1 MVSHFFVQ
9 NYAPITILLQPT
21 TQYSYTRTH
30 QNKQA
35 FNMAVLVINCGSS
48 SLKFAVFQNDETL
61 IASGK
66 HERLV
71 QDADAGVS
79 HAEAVEE
86 VLRECAQFDI
96 TCVGHRVVHGGA
108 LYHQP
113 QLIDDSVLSAIEQ
126 YIPAAPMH
134 NPYSLAAIKA
144 AQEALP
150 SVPQIAVFD
159 TSFHAAMP
167 RRASTYAIDYD
178 VAQKHGIRR
187 FGFHGISHEY
197 AANVAAT
204 YLERPLDELRLITMH
219 LGNGA
224 SACAVEFG
232 CSTETS
238 MGNTP
243 LEGLVMGTRS
253 GDVDAGVILNLLR
266 TGEYDADSLNTLL
279 NHESGLAG
287 LSGLG
292 NDLREIETAAAAG
305 HDRARLAINVF
316 AHRARKYIGAYAAA
330 MGGVDAIAFTGGIG
344 ENSASMRRRIL
355 QRLEFLGVMV
365 NEDTNQDASIK
376 NDNDHAVISTNNS
389 RVDVIVVKTN
399 EELMIAR
406 DSMRITNS
414 TRAGSLQAEKDSSGE
429 TQETELPPIPIAV
442 SARHCHLTA
451 ETFATLFGA
460 DASPTPV
467 KDLYQPGQYA
477 CAEKVTLIG
486 PRNRIEN
493 VRLLGPLRSVD
504 QVEIARTDEFKLG
517 VDAPVRNS
525 GQVKGSAAIT
535 LEGPAG
541 TVHLKEGLICA
552 RRHIHM
558 RVDDAKLYGVKDK
571 EQVSVAVLGGE
582 RDLIFGDVLV
592 RVKDSYKLEMHID
605 TDEGN
610 AAELTPGTGGSLNP
624 VDLDEASS
632 IDLQTETD
640 DVYVSVG
647 LGMASKI

>member
-1 MVSHFFVQ
+1 
-9 NYAPITILLQPT
+9 
-21 TQYSYTRTH
+21 
-30 QNKQA
+30 
-35 FNMAVLVINCGSS
+35 MAVLVINCGSS
-48 SLKFAVFQNDETL
+48 SLKYAVFTSDETL
-61 IASGK
+61 LASGK

-71 QDADAGVS
+71 QDADAGES
-79 HAEAVEE
+79 HAEAVAE
-86 VLRECAQFDI
+86 VLRECEKYDI
-96 TCVGHRVVHGGA
+96 NCVGHRVVHGGA

-113 QLIDDSVLSAIEQ
+113 QLINASVLKAIEQ

-134 NPYSLAAIKA
+134 NPFSLAAINA
-144 AQEALP
+144 TYEALP
-150 SVPQIAVFD
+150 TVPQIAVFD
-159 TSFHAAMP
+159 TSFHARMP
-167 RRASTYAIDYD
+167 RRAATYAINYE
-178 VAQKHGIRR
+178 VAQKYGIRR

-197 AANVAAT
+197 AANVAAN

-253 GDVDAGVILNLLR
+253 GDVDAGVILNLLH
-266 TGEYDADSLNTLL
+266 TGEYDADSLSTLL
-279 NHESGLAG
+279 NHQSGLAG

-292 NDLREIETAAAAG
+292 NDLREIEAAAAAG

-330 MGGVDAIAFTGGIG
+330 MGGVDAIAFTGGIA
-344 ENSASMRRRIL
+344 ENSSSMRRRIL
-355 QRLEFLGVMV
+355 QRLEFLGVMI
-365 NEDTNQDASIK
+365 NEDANHDASIQH
-376 NDNDHAVISTNNS
+376 DNDHAVISTKNS
-389 RVDVIVVKTN
+389 RVDVVVVKTN

-406 DSMRITNS
+406 ESLRVM
-414 TRAGSLQAEKDSSGE
+414 GSENIAFSKSEYFSDNTTSD
-429 TQETELPPIPIAV
+429 TALPPIPIAV

-451 ETFATLFGA
+451 ETFAQLFGA
-460 DASPTPV
+460 DASPTPI

-477 CAEKVTLIG
+477 CAEKVTLLG

-525 GQVKGSAAIT
+525 GQVKGSAPIT
-535 LEGPAG
+535 LEGPVG

-558 RVDDAKLYGVKDK
+558 HTDAAKLYGVNDK
-571 EQVSVAVLGGE
+571 EQVSVKILGGE

-610 AAELTPGTGGSLNP
+610 AAELMPGTGGSINP
-624 VDLDEASS
+624 IDLDEVDSS
-632 IDLQTETD
+632 DHDSDTD
-640 DVYVSVG
+640 DVYLSVG
-647 LGMASKI
+647 FGKAHVGSLKN

>member
-1 MVSHFFVQ
+1 
-9 NYAPITILLQPT
+9 
-21 TQYSYTRTH
+21 
-30 QNKQA
+30 
-35 FNMAVLVINCGSS
+35 MAVLVINCGSS
-48 SLKFAVFQNDETL
+48 SLKYAVFTNDETL
-61 IASGK
+61 LSSGK

-79 HAEAVEE
+79 HEEAVAE
-86 VLRECAQFDI
+86 VLSQCEQYDI
-96 TCVGHRVVHGGA
+96 ECVGHRVVHGGA

-113 QLIDDSVLSAIEQ
+113 QLIDTSVLNAIEQ

-144 AQEALP
+144 AQKQLP
-150 SVPQIAVFD
+150 NVPQIAVFD
-159 TSFHAAMP
+159 TSFHARMP

-197 AANVAAT
+197 AATVAAN
-204 YLERPLDELRLITMH
+204 YLECPLDELRLITMH

-224 SACAVEFG
+224 SACAVEYG

-253 GDVDAGVILNLLR
+253 GDVDAGVLLNLLR
-266 TGEYDADSLNTLL
+266 TGEYDGDSLNKLL
-279 NHESGLAG
+279 NHQSGLAG

-355 QRLEFLGVMV
+355 QRLEFLGVMI
-365 NEDTNQDASIK
+365 NEDANHDASIQH
-376 NDNDHAVISTNNS
+376 DNDHAVISAKNS

-406 DSMRITNS
+406 E
-414 TRAGSLQAEKDSSGE
+414 SLRVTASNTTASLNVTETSGTSPSEKD
-429 TQETELPPIPIAV
+429 LPPIPIAV

-451 ETFATLFGA
+451 ETFAVLFGA
-460 DASPTPV
+460 EATPTPV
-467 KDLYQPGQYA
+467 KDLYQPGQFA
-477 CAEKVTLIG
+477 CAEKVTLVG

-493 VRLLGPLRSVD
+493 VRLLGPLRNVD
-504 QVEIARTDEFKLG
+504 QVEVARTDEFKLG

-525 GQVKGSAAIT
+525 GQVKGSAPIT
-535 LEGPAG
+535 IEGPAG

-558 RVDDAKLYGVKDK
+558 HSDDAKLYGVNDK
-571 EQVSVAVLGGE
+571 QQVSIAVMGGE

-610 AAELTPGTGGSLNP
+610 AAELTPGTGGQLNP
-624 VDLDEASS
+624 VDLDEMDQA
-632 IDLQTETD
+632 IDDD
-640 DVYVSVG
+640 DVYVTVG
-647 LGMASKI
+647 IGKTQK